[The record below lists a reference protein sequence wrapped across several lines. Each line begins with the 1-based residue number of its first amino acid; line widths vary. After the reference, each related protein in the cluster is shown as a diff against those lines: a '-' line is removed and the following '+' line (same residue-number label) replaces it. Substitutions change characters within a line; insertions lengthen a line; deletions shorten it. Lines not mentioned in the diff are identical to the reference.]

1 MNEVTT
7 ADLRAALRAAHAND
21 EYVVLFEVPDRTGRM
36 PAARADALVMSLWPS
51 RGCEITGFELKA
63 SRADW
68 LAELKAPAK
77 ADHVMR
83 YCERWCVLAAPQVV
97 REAELPSGWGL
108 WELAADGTLRRR
120 VQSALR
126 ECEPPSRGF
135 LAALLRARNRLDGDD
150 LQSLYARHRRQW
162 ERARSA
168 DGAAASPPPADD
180 ADRVAR
186 ALAKLEAIRAS
197 TGIDLADHVP
207 APQWIERLR
216 LVSSPRFEHRLQLL
230 RTLFSDT
237 ELKAQV
243 ARAFDPS
250 ERAP

>member
-1 MNEVTT
+1 MTDVTT
-7 ADLRAALRAAHAND
+7 ADLRAALRAAHADD
-21 EYVVLFEVPDRTGRM
+21 EYVVLFEVPDRTGRN

-51 RGCEITGFELKA
+51 RGCEVTGFELKA
-63 SRADW
+63 SRGDW

-108 WELAADGTLRRR
+108 WELGGDGTLRRR
-120 VQSALR
+120 VQPAPR

-150 LQSLYARHRRQW
+150 LQALYARHRRQW
-162 ERARSA
+162 EASRDAGAHAPLPAPHEA
-168 DGAAASPPPADD
+168 DAA
-180 ADRVAR
+180 RVAR
-186 ALAKLEAIRAS
+186 GLAKLEAIRAA

-216 LVSSPRFEHRLQLL
+216 LASSPRFEQRLHLL
-230 RTLFSDT
+230 RTVLGDA
-237 ELKAQV
+237 ELRAQV
-243 ARAFDPS
+243 ERAFADG
-250 ERAP
+250 

>member
-1 MNEVTT
+1 MTAPTVTT
-7 ADLRAALRAAHAND
+7 ADLRAALRATHADD
-21 EYVVLFEVPDRTGRM
+21 EFVVLFEVPDRTGRA

-97 REAELPSGWGL
+97 REAELPRGWGL
-108 WELAADGTLRRR
+108 WDLGTDGTLRRR
-120 VQSALR
+120 VQPALR

-150 LQSLYARHRRQW
+150 LLAMQARHRRQW
-162 ERARSA
+162 DAARDA
-168 DGAAASPPPADD
+168 LPDAPATGTRD
-180 ADRVAR
+180 ADRVER
-186 ALAKLEAIRAS
+186 GLAKLEAIRSA
-197 TGIDLADHVP
+197 TGIDLTDHVP
-207 APQWIERLR
+207 APQWIDRMR
-216 LVSSPRFEHRLQLL
+216 LVANPRFEHRLQLL
-230 RTLFSDT
+230 RTVLGDAD
-237 ELKAQV
+237 LRAQV
-243 ARAFDPS
+243 
-250 ERAP
+250 ERAYAPD